1 MEKCDLPRLDWIPN
15 KRTLRAPRHLLKEEF
30 QRDWF
35 NTLRD
40 AMFDNLE
47 MQGYL
52 LKTDDLWRIAGA
64 RTRAFW
70 NANCAAVMACFG
82 SATVSGQEVIFL
94 RSQLEVMDEQR
105 EKLRGTKRA
114 RAGPSHSQSV
124 FDFEVQQQNQPVATS
139 VCEVSNERKPS
150 ASERDRETKRNSIA
164 AITKN
169 LGGATGVDRAER
181 QGVTKRRVA
190 I

>member
-1 MEKCDLPRLDWIPN
+1 LPRLDWIPN
-15 KRTLRAPRHLLKEEF
+15 RRTLRAPRQILKQEF
-30 QRDWF
+30 ERDWF
-35 NTLRD
+35 NNLRD

-52 LKTDDLWRIAGA
+52 PKTDDLWRIAGA

-70 NANCAAVMACFG
+70 NANCAAVMACFS

-94 RSQLEVMDEQR
+94 QSQLEVMDAQR

-114 RAGPSHSQSV
+114 RASPSHSQSV
-124 FDFEVQQQNQPVATS
+124 FDFEVQNQRETVN
-139 VCEVSNERKPS
+139 VGEVPYGRKPS

-164 AITKN
+164 AITKD
-169 LGGATGVDRAER
+169 LGGAAGADSTER
-181 QGVTKRRVA
+181 KSVAKRRAA